1 MPFALLGG
9 RFELFGTTMNL
20 MKPLLAAAVAVAVG
34 GAAVGQTNPLLS
46 FHLSEDRIQAE
57 HAPPPKSIKPITNI
71 ASYLVAVA
79 SNQIRFSTIQIER
92 VTNRRNPNGAGG
104 FTNVGNLIEVHEQTV
119 LWLRARNPATGR
131 VQVAGARGA
140 QWTISGS
147 SVVKWGNEPGFFLAD
162 KPGQAT
168 LTVRFAGQ
176 QRSVKVNVLPR
187 EIQNRHEDV
196 DVWFI
201 ERLPRINFDGPN
213 DGLPVPGSQV
223 TWRAHVFNWGKSPAP
238 VRYTWRLNG
247 EVVAQGERTVPVGPP
262 GVEPTHFDLP
272 WTWTPERH
280 NLSFHVEVLDGR
292 PQLVSGN
299 KEIEIQTNAITL
311 GLWVERSIWDFMH
324 EHQHRLP
331 SNDANSFAG
340 WGQRMVRFWNQMFK
354 DAVWEHFPDGI
365 TERVRLDRVIVVP
378 DFALP
383 LAGGLPSNHPDRRD
397 KTVDMMWGVE
407 SEDIVPGKQVPLSH
421 WWSPEAAIQD
431 YNNGVFQRRER
442 DRPFWIGLGYIHE
455 LAHARYLIDAYGFN
469 VHSGVGND
477 LNNRH
482 ILVTDE
488 HGPIL
493 GRYMPIE
500 HDIQQWQR
508 YSGQMGG
515 NYWIWSA
522 YEAMCWNRVAGKR
535 ARGGNYNAPNT
546 IGEFLQEI
554 PTELVYRFVDT
565 DGNPLSN
572 AMLRVYRA
580 EGLPGS
586 WYGKRFPDIVG
597 IETQLDSQGRVSLDR
612 KLWAADGVIRHSF
625 GIANGVALFRVTY
638 QGRHYFK
645 FEEVTDANIA
655 YNLGHRD
662 RFELTR
668 VIQLRTGDPD
678 PSQWNSDAVPHP
690 LETFFGRRPSP

>member
-1 MPFALLGG
+1 
-9 RFELFGTTMNL
+9 
-20 MKPLLAAAVAVAVG
+20 MKRILAAAVVAGVCA
-34 GAAVGQTNPLLS
+34 AAVGQPNELFALR
-46 FHLSEDRIQAE
+46 LSEPSPARSGTL
-57 HAPPPKSIKPITNI
+57 PKTRVEPIANI
-71 ASYLVAVA
+71 AAYLVGVA
-79 SNQIRFSTIQIER
+79 ASQIRFAQIEVER
-92 VTNRRNPNGAGG
+92 VTNRRNPDGPGG
-104 FTNVGNLIEVHEQTV
+104 STAVGNLIEVHEQTV

-131 VQVAGARGA
+131 TQSTGARGA
-140 QWTISGS
+140 VWTIHGD
-147 SVVKWGNEPGFFLAD
+147 SVTKWGSEPGFFLAD

-168 LTVRFAGQ
+168 LTVRYAGQ
-176 QRSVKVNVLPR
+176 QRAIKVNVLPR

-201 ERLPRINFDGPN
+201 ERLPRIDFDGPN
-213 DGLPVPGSQV
+213 NGLPVPGSQV
-223 TWRAHVFNWGKSPAP
+223 TWRAHVFNWGKTPAP

-247 EVVAQGERTVPVGPP
+247 EVLAQGERTVPVGPP
-262 GVEPTHFDLP
+262 GIESTHFDLP
-272 WTWTPERH
+272 WTWTADRH
-280 NLSFHVEVLDGR
+280 NLSFQVEVLDGR

-311 GLWVERSIWDFMH
+311 GLWVERSIWEFMH

-365 TERVRLDRVIVVP
+365 TERVRLDRVVVVP

-383 LAGGLPSNHPDRRD
+383 LAGGLPSNNPDLRD
-397 KTVDMMWGVE
+397 KTIDMMWGVE
-407 SEDIVPGKQVPLSH
+407 SDGIVPGIQLPTSH

-431 YNNGVFQRRER
+431 YNDGVFERRER

-469 VHSGVGND
+469 VHSGEGDD
-477 LNNRH
+477 LNNRL

-500 HDIQQWQR
+500 HDIQHWQR

-515 NYWIWSA
+515 NPWIWSA
-522 YEAMCWNRVAGKR
+522 YEAMCWNRVAGRR
-535 ARGGNYNAPNT
+535 ARGGNYNAPST
-546 IGEFLQEI
+546 IGEFLQDIPNEI
-554 PTELVYRFVDT
+554 VLRFVDT

-580 EGLPGS
+580 QARPGH
-586 WYGKRFPDIVG
+586 WYGKLYPDTVAIQ
-597 IETQLDSQGRVSLDR
+597 TQLDSQGRVTLDR
-612 KLWAADGVIRHSF
+612 KLWAADGVIRHTY
-625 GIANGVALFRVTY
+625 GVANGVALLRVTH
-638 QGRHYFK
+638 QGRHYFR

-662 RFELTR
+662 RFEFTR
-668 VIQLRTGDPD
+668 VIPLRTGNPD
-678 PSQWNSDAVPHP
+678 PSQWNSQPVPHP